1 MFQNQLMA
9 GQRVLITGGNF
20 YELRHWSYADW
31 QNAHERIEAQ
41 NHNDRTQR

>member
-20 YELRHWSYADW
+20 YELRHGSDADW
-31 QNAHERIEAQ
+31 QNARERIGAQ
-41 NHNDRTQR
+41 NHKCRTQR